1 MDFFSILT
9 MIGGLALFLYG
20 MHVLG
25 EGLSKASG
33 GRMEQ
38 VLEKL
43 TSGKWKA
50 VLLGAG
56 VTAVIQ
62 SSSAT
67 TVMVVGFVNSGIM
80 KLSNAIGVIMGAN
93 IGTTITSWLLGL
105 TGIESDNFFIQLL
118 KPTSFSPVLAIIG
131 VGFLL
136 FSKKDKYKNA
146 ATIMIGFSVLM
157 FGMETMSAAVKPL
170 ADVPEFRN
178 FLLVFSNPV
187 LGMIAGLIL
196 TAIIQSS
203 SASVGIL
210 QALCA
215 TGSLSYATAL
225 PIIMGQNI
233 GTCVTALLSSI
244 GTSKNARRAAIVH
257 LYFNLIGTVV
267 FMIVFYSLNAL
278 IGFSFMNVS
287 AEPFGIAVIHTIFN
301 VFATCLL
308 LPFSQLLEKLAYLT
322 IQEDASEHI
331 AVRYIDED
339 IKVLDSRFM
348 NNPALAMEQCRRVI
362 IHMAD
367 TVKQSYDQAVGLL
380 EGYNEE
386 VVTGV
391 VQMEK
396 DVDRYEDVL
405 GTYLLKL
412 TGRELSERDSQ
423 ALTLYLQS
431 IGDFERISDHAVSI
445 AMSYDKMEQKEMHF
459 SSKAQEELRIFTK
472 AIHRI
477 IDTSFRSFQEN
488 DISLVY
494 EVEALQAVVDDLSV
508 EVRKRHVKRLRKG
521 KCTIELGF
529 LLSDIVTGYER
540 IAAHC
545 VHLVVNMVQI
555 QEDSLEMH
563 GYNEEIREQ
572 DADKL
577 HQLYDR
583 FYAEYAL
590 PVKEKNKKD
599 VEDR

>member
-25 EGLSKASG
+25 DGLSKASG

-38 VLEKL
+38 ILEKL
-43 TSGKWKA
+43 TSGRLKG

-105 TGIESDNFFIQLL
+105 TGIESDNFFMQLL
-118 KPTSFSPVLAIIG
+118 KPTSFSPILAIVG

-136 FSKKDKYKNA
+136 FSKKDKYRNV
-146 ATIMIGFSVLM
+146 ATVMIGFAVLM
-157 FGMETMSAAVKPL
+157 FGMDTMSGAVKPL

-178 FLLVFSNPV
+178 LLLVFSNPV
-187 LGMIAGLIL
+187 LGMLAGLVL

-215 TGSLSYATAL
+215 TGSVPYATAL

-233 GTCVTALLSSI
+233 GTCVTALLSAV
-244 GTSKNARRAAIVH
+244 GTSKNAKRAAVIH
-257 LYFNLIGTVV
+257 LYFNIIGTVA
-267 FMIVFYSLNAL
+267 FMILFYLLHAVVD
-278 IGFSFMNVS
+278 FAFMGQS
-287 AEPFGIAVIHTIFN
+287 AEPFGIALIHSIFN
-301 VFATCLL
+301 IFATCLL
-308 LPFSQLLEKLAYLT
+308 LPFSSGLEKLAYLT
-322 IQEDASEHI
+322 IKEDVSEHVS
-331 AVRYIDED
+331 VRYIDED

-348 NNPALAMEQCRRVI
+348 NNPPVAMEQCRRVI
-362 IHMAD
+362 FHMAD
-367 TVKQSYDQAVGLL
+367 AAKESYNKAVSLID
-380 EGYNEE
+380 GYEEE
-386 VVTGV
+386 VALNV
-391 VQMEK
+391 VQLEK

-412 TGRELSERDSQ
+412 TGRELSEHDSQ
-423 ALTLYLQS
+423 SLTLYLHS

-445 AMSYDKMEQKEMHF
+445 AMSYEEMMHKEMRF
-459 SSKAQEELRIFTK
+459 SNKAQEELAVFTR
-472 AIHRI
+472 AIQQI
-477 IDTSFRSFQEN
+477 IDSSLKVFREE
-488 DISLVY
+488 DTDLAY
-494 EVEALQAVVDDLSV
+494 EVEALQAVIEELSV

-529 LLSDIVTGYER
+529 LLSDIVTSYER

-545 VHLVVNMVQI
+545 VHIAVNLVQVR
-555 QEDSLEMH
+555 EDSLEMH
-563 GYNEEIREQ
+563 GYNEEIRER
-572 DADKL
+572 DREKFRA
-577 HQLYDR
+577 LYDR
-583 FYAEYAL
+583 YLQEYAL
-590 PVKEKNKKD
+590 P
-599 VEDR
+599 

>member
-157 FGMETMSAAVKPL
+157 FGMETMSDAVKPL

-178 FLLVFSNPV
+178 FLLVFSNPI

-322 IQEDASEHI
+322 IKEDISEHI

-362 IHMAD
+362 FHMAD
-367 TVKQSYDQAVGLL
+367 TVKQSYEQAVGLL

-386 VVTGV
+386 VVSGV

-563 GYNEEIREQ
+563 GYNEEIRER